1 MKTTK
6 DWKTIFQYS
15 IAAMIVFGFIVLI
28 FAMVFH
34 VVPETNNTL
43 LNVMIGS
50 YGAMTLGVTGY
61 LYGSTKSS
69 SEKNEMLFKS
79 PPPDTK

>member
-1 MKTTK
+1 MK

-15 IAAMIVFGFIVLI
+15 IAGMIVLGFIVLI

-50 YGAMTLGVTGY
+50 YGAMTLAVISY

-79 PPPDTK
+79 APNEPK